1 MLTLKHQVKQ
11 ALSMRTRGVCT
22 LQPGEHPD
30 KKVKQVV
37 LAKSSVSP
45 PNDCKD
51 KNGFVVDLYLNRY
64 PGQKTMTRPF
74 VSVRDQY
81 LKMSDVFRVERKV
94 RLNLE
99 FDFKR
104 KPVNPRMVGTPYGE
118 VLSFDTVP
126 WANIEDAELVRAIFD
141 GWRND
146 RCLKTLQDWDDW
158 QDHYHAACLME
169 QMRAEKRG
177 GLPFQLTKK
186 GSLGMLMRLF
196 LRAYVQKLWGLEKT
210 LGYAELVTWMQGNGF
225 DVSVDDVKNG
235 SRGVVLKDSIPAT
248 PRTRKA
254 LALLKERFPSFVVD
268 EILFE
273 GYVP

>member
-1 MLTLKHQVKQ
+1 MLKLKHQVKQ

-22 LQPGEHPD
+22 LQPGEHSD
-30 KKVKQVV
+30 TKVERVV

-45 PNDCKD
+45 PPDCKD
-51 KNGFVVDLYLNRY
+51 KNDFVRDLYMSRY
-64 PGQKTMTRPF
+64 PGRKGMTRPF

-81 LKMSDVFRVERKV
+81 LKMSDVFRFEREV

-104 KPVNPRMVGTPYGE
+104 KPVNPRMVETPYGD
-118 VLSFDTVP
+118 VLSYGTVP
-126 WANIEDAELVRAIFD
+126 WGNIEDAGLVRAIFD

-146 RCLKTLQDWDDW
+146 HCLKTLQDWDDW

-169 QMRAEKRG
+169 QMRAKKRG
-177 GLPFQLTKK
+177 RLPFQLTKE
-186 GSLGMLMRLF
+186 GSLGMLKRLF
-196 LRAYVQKLWGLEKT
+196 LRAYVQERWGLENT
-210 LGYAELVTWMQGNGF
+210 LGYAELATWMQGVGF

-235 SRGVVLKDSIPAT
+235 SRGKVFKDSIPAT

-254 LALLKERFPSFVVD
+254 LALLHERFPSFEVD
-268 EILFE
+268 GILFE